1 MFTVNLGLPGQPE
14 RLPRVLLGH
23 SMGGLTALDYALAH
37 PRDLD
42 RVVASSPGL
51 RSAIPPWWKLA
62 LANVARVTAPAAGF
76 PTGLDM
82 SGISHDPEVCRLR
95 EADSLKHDLISP
107 RLYFGL
113 AEARQRVQREARRE
127 EKSRADAGRLRDEIR
142 ALETAHEALQGEPEA
157 APAPPATIEP
167 GQRVRVRDLGVEA
180 DVVSGPDSEGRVRLR
195 RGSWSI
201 ESHVDRLS
209 AAAPADGGA
218 PARRPIASWST
229 PEDAAPLEV
238 DLRGM
243 ESEEALVALDAGLDR
258 AALVGLSELRIVH
271 GVGRGVLRAAV
282 ERHLRGHPQVAS
294 QRPGQVGEGG
304 RGVTVAILK

>member
-1 MFTVNLGLPGQPE
+1 MWEAAVLAAIVAGALFWVDSLRARERALAAGRSACERYGVQFLDDTVAFARLGL
-14 RLPRVLLGH
+14 
-23 SMGGLTALDYALAH
+23 A
-37 PRDLD
+37 RD
-42 RVVASSPGL
+42 A
-51 RSAIPPWWKLA
+51 
-62 LANVARVTAPAAGF
+62 
-76 PTGLDM
+76 
-82 SGISHDPEVCRLR
+82 
-95 EADSLKHDLISP
+95 
-107 RLYFGL
+107 
-113 AEARQRVQREARRE
+113 
-127 EKSRADAGRLRDEIR
+127 
-142 ALETAHEALQGEPEA
+142 
-157 APAPPATIEP
+157 
-167 GQRVRVRDLGVEA
+167 
-180 DVVSGPDSEGRVRLR
+180 EGRVRLR